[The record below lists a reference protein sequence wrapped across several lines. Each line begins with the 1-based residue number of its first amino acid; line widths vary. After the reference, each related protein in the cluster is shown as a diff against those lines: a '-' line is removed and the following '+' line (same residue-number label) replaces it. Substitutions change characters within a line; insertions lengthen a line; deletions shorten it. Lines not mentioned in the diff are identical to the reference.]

1 MPRDTRPLQLK
12 IRVVARKGIIES
24 EADLL
29 NVIEQAALTRFVPE
43 GVRILWIDW
52 KKGEGGEASEGHIT
66 EDLASEL
73 RAFWNAINGKK
84 TTLDVKEIPA
94 TPRPRRRRK
103 SSRGRGPGKPARRPK
118 GRRGPRR

>member
-1 MPRDTRPLQLK
+1 MRDTRPLQLK
-12 IRVVARKGIIES
+12 IRVLARPGIIES

-52 KKGEGGEASEGHIT
+52 KKGEGGEANEGHIT

-73 RAFWNAINGKK
+73 RAFWNAINGQK
-84 TTLDVKEIPA
+84 TTLDVKEIPPA
-94 TPRPRRRRK
+94 PRPRHRRK
-103 SSRGRGPGKPARRPK
+103 PGGKRGRRKPARRSK
-118 GRRGPRR
+118 GGHRPRR